1 MVLSW
6 NLAFFCFI
14 ERSPLSSKGEK
25 YSSTPAGGIGGGERG
40 WGGGGRGGEGRGQPI
55 HGQMTQKYG
64 VNPPM

>member
-40 WGGGGRGGEGRGQPI
+40 RGGGGAGRGGRGTAHSWADDSEI
-55 HGQMTQKYG
+55 RG
-64 VNPPM
+64 